1 MGVGSCVGNF
11 VSPRA
16 TWSYSKLWPA
26 LLGRHASPPP
36 PSATPDDDDPTTRRW
51 RAPDVV
57 RDSHKRPL
65 LEVTI
70 PKRHAVLCNCRDANR
85 RGIHVWPGLARA
97 VASLGNHRLGVA
109 IQLGLVD
116 RAGHRERG
124 A

>member
-16 TWSYSKLWPA
+16 SWSYSKLWPA
-26 LLGRHASPPP
+26 LLGRQASPPP
-36 PSATPDDDDPTTRRW
+36 PSATSDDDVPTTRRW

-70 PKRHAVLCNCRDANR
+70 PKPQAVLCNCRDPNR
-85 RGIHVWPGLARA
+85 LGIHVWRGLDGD
-97 VASLGNHRLGVA
+97 VDFQGRLST
-109 IQLGLVD
+109 LFWGLVWFV
-116 RAGHRERG
+116 
-124 A
+124 